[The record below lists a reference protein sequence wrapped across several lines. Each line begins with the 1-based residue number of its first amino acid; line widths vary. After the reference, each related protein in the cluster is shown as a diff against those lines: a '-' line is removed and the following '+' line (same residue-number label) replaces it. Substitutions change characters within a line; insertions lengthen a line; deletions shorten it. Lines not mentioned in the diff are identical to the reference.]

1 MDAITSLKTE
11 PKNSDENN
19 KRKRDQSTSTDS
31 PPPKKIII
39 KRYNTLEELLKD
51 ISNPGGP
58 SFSDEDPD
66 PPEDIIDPDDGSD
79 SDNEDENK
87 ELVLIKNK
95 ITTLDD
101 LIKLGKT
108 YDRTKR
114 YTFDMKC
121 LNRMTEPLE
130 CLKKMIGMKLVKK
143 NIVDHILF
151 YLQKLDGGLNDMLH
165 TVIQGPPG
173 TGKTELGK
181 ILSKIYLAM
190 GILKNDTFKVVKR
203 ADLIGKYL
211 GHTAQKTQK
220 VIDSCKGGVMFI
232 DEAYSLGNSE
242 GRDIY
247 SKECLDTLN
256 QNLTENKNNFLCI
269 IAGYKDDLNNC
280 FFNYNKGLGRR
291 FSIRYTIEGY
301 DSNELYQIFCK
312 IVKENKWNVDESV
325 TDKFFE
331 GKKDNFPYFGGDM
344 ETLFFNCK
352 IVHGRRIFGRES
364 DLKKNITLEDV
375 KSGFELFIK
384 NRPEKTESTI
394 WKDLYL

>member
-1 MDAITSLKTE
+1 MDGITSLKTE

-31 PPPKKIII
+31 PPPKRVII

-58 SFSDEDPD
+58 SFSDEEPD
-66 PPEDIIDPDDGSD
+66 PPEDPDDGSD

-121 LNRMTEPLE
+121 LNRMVEPLE
-130 CLKKMIGMKLVKK
+130 GLKKMIGMKLVKN

-151 YLQKLDGGLNDMLH
+151 FLQKLDGGLNDMLH

-190 GILKNDTFKVVKR
+190 GILKNDIFRVVKR

-220 VIDSCKGGVMFI
+220 VIDSCRGGVMFI

-269 IAGYKDDLNNC
+269 IAGYKDDLTNC
-280 FFNYNKGLGRR
+280 FFKYNKGLGRR

-301 DSNELYQIFCK
+301 DPKELYQIFCK
-312 IVKENKWNVDESV
+312 IVKENNWNVDKSV
-325 TDKFFE
+325 TDSFFD
-331 GKKDNFPYFGGDM
+331 GKKENFPYFGGDM

-352 IVHGRRIFGRES
+352 IVHGRRIFGREAN
-364 DLKKNITLEDV
+364 LKKNITLEDV
-375 KSGFELFIK
+375 KAGYELFIK
-384 NRPEKTESTI
+384 NRPEKKESTV